1 MNFVLIGLAFLVFAF
16 ISMQLLMVRMAKKSK
31 GVQVKGLDG
40 SLKNLEKKGSRGL
53 VYFYSPTCGACR
65 AQTPIIK
72 EMQKEYRNIYD
83 VDISRDMKT
92 ARIFGIK
99 ATPTTISV
107 QDGIIKEVFLG
118 AKGRQALEK
127 IIQN

>member
-1 MNFVLIGLAFLVFAF
+1 MNFVLIGVGFLIFAF
-16 ISMQLLMVRMAKKSK
+16 ISMQLLMVRMAKRSK
-31 GVQVKGLDG
+31 GVQINGLEG

-53 VYFYSPTCGACR
+53 VYFYSPSCGACR

-72 EMQKEYRNIYD
+72 EMQKKYKNIYD

-92 ARIFGIK
+92 ARVFGIK

-107 QDGIIKEVFLG
+107 QDGIIKEVLLG
-118 AKGRQALEK
+118 AKGRQTLEK